1 MHQPTGHDH
10 TSLRT
15 PPRPLARRGGAS
27 RTARGG
33 RPLWGGLSRTLLALG
48 ALGALALEVRAL
60 PGTPPAADVRLPA
73 IFGNHMVLQRESEV
87 ALWGWADPNAAI
99 EITGDFL
106 AAPLRCRADASGAF
120 RTKLR
125 TAAAGGPHTL
135 VVGVAGAGE
144 KSRRELADLWFGEV
158 WLCGGQSNMEWPLG
172 AVDGYP
178 GIRDWQKEAQS
189 ADLPAIRFF
198 DVPNV
203 VSAKP
208 ESDCKAEWKTCTR
221 ETALHFSAVGFL
233 FGREIQREL
242 GVPVG
247 LIGVNWGGTPAEAW
261 TSAEALASFPRYQP
275 DLAYLET
282 LRKDPEGAERRH
294 AEEVARWFAALE
306 DQGPPKTPAEA
317 ATTRSSLPVPAGW
330 KSLEQP
336 QRWSG
341 ELADFD
347 GVVSFARRFELP
359 AALVGR
365 DLVLELGPID
375 DMDTTWFDGTR
386 IGGLER
392 EGLWQVPRAYRVPA
406 ALATPGVHEL
416 RVRVVDT
423 GGWGGFAG
431 KPEDLRLHAEQGAP
445 DALSLAGPWG
455 CRVGTRMD
463 QLKPYP
469 STSVL
474 GPNTASTLFNGML
487 APIAPFGI
495 RGALFYQGEANR
507 YDARGYRALF
517 PAMIADWRAHFGQG
531 EFPFYFVQIAP
542 FGYGDYLGSSGF
554 LRDAQLAALR
564 SVPNTGLV
572 VTMDIG
578 NPADIHPSNKQ
589 DVGHRLASWA
599 LARTYGRKELE
610 CCGPL
615 FARATREGRT
625 LRVAFEHAQGLHARG
640 GAPTQFQLA
649 GKDGHWVPATARI
662 ENDTVVLESAAVAE
676 PAWVRYAWCE
686 ACETNL
692 FNGAGLPAAPFRTD
706 SFEE

>member
-1 MHQPTGHDH
+1 MHDP
-10 TSLRT
+10 SSALT
-15 PPRPLARRGGAS
+15 PSPVLPAPARSRPLAS
-27 RTARGG
+27 RSGARG
-33 RPLWGGLSRTLLALG
+33 LCAALVFCG
-48 ALGALALEVRAL
+48 FAASCASAHEADRAS
-60 PGTPPAADVRLPA
+60 AASVRLPA
-73 IFGNHMVLQRESEV
+73 LFADHMVLQRESDV
-87 ALWGWADPNAAI
+87 PLWGWSEPNSEL
-99 EITGDFL
+99 EITADFL
-106 AAPLRCRADASGAF
+106 ARPQRCRADASGTF
-120 RTKLR
+120 RTRLR
-125 TAAAGGPHTL
+125 TGAAGGPHTL
-135 VVGVAGAGE
+135 SVAAAE
-144 KSRRELADLWFGEV
+144 SPAAARLELRDVWFGEV

-189 ADLPAIRFF
+189 AELPQIRLF

-208 ESDCKAEWKTCTR
+208 ESDCKAEWKLCTR
-221 ETALHFSAVGFL
+221 ENALHFSAVGFL

-261 TSAEALASFPRYQP
+261 TSAQGLARFPRYQP
-275 DLAYLET
+275 DLAFLET

-294 AEEVARWFAALE
+294 AEEVARWFAALGDE
-306 DQGPPKTPAEA
+306 STASEA
-317 ATTRSSLPVPAGW
+317 STTRSSLPVPAGW
-330 KSLEQP
+330 KSMDQP
-336 QRWSG
+336 RRWDG

-347 GVVSFARRFELP
+347 GVVTLARRFELP
-359 AALVGR
+359 QALVGR

-386 IGGLER
+386 VGGLER

-406 ALATPGVHEL
+406 QLATPGVHEL

-423 GGWGGFAG
+423 GGWGGLAG
-431 KPEDLRLHAEQGAP
+431 KPEELRLHAEQGKP
-445 DALSLAGPWG
+445 DALSLAGAWG
-455 CRVGTRMD
+455 YRVGKRMGE
-463 QLKPYP
+463 LAPYP
-469 STSVL
+469 STSAL

-487 APIAPFGI
+487 APVAPFGI

-517 PAMIADWRAHFGQG
+517 PAMIADWRARFGQG
-531 EFPFYFVQIAP
+531 DFPFYFVQIAP
-542 FGYGDYLGSSGF
+542 FGYGDYPGSSGF
-554 LRDAQLAALR
+554 LRDAQLATMQ
-564 SVPNTGLV
+564 SVPATGMV

-589 DVGHRLASWA
+589 DVGHRLALWA
-599 LARTYGRKELE
+599 LARTYGRKQLE

-615 FARATREGRT
+615 FASAKREGHA
-625 LRVAFEHAQGLHARG
+625 LRVGFEHATGLNARG

-649 GKDGHWVPATARI
+649 GKDGRWAPAAARI
-662 ENDTVVLESAAVAE
+662 ENETIVLESADIAE
-676 PAWVRYAWCE
+676 PLWVRYAWCE